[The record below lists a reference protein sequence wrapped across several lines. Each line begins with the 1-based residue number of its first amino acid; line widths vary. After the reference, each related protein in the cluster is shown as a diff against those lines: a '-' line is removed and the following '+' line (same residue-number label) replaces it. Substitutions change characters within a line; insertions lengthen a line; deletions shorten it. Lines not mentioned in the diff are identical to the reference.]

1 MDDVGM
7 HEDPLADPSDGYLLD
22 EFEMS
27 GKAPRRRTLL
37 AVAGYGLLAALAVA
51 GAAVSTSV
59 DTDHAAAAVA
69 GMCAVV
75 YLVAALDGA
84 LFNKPTPTA
93 RFVTAPKVVRMVC
106 FAAAT
111 VAAWQL
117 AAMWAMP

>member
-1 MDDVGM
+1 MDDIDM

-27 GKAPRRRTLL
+27 DKTPGRRTLL
-37 AVAGYGLLAALAVA
+37 AVVGYGLLAALATA
-51 GAAVSTSV
+51 GAAVSAST
-59 DTDHAAAAVA
+59 DTDQTAAAIA
-69 GMCAVV
+69 GVCVVV

-84 LFNKPTPTA
+84 LFNKPTPTP
-93 RFVTAPKVVRMVC
+93 RFVAAPKIVRVVC

-117 AAMWAMP
+117 AVMSAMP